1 MISVVVPIYN
11 EETNISALLERLRV
25 SLDKTG
31 EKYEVIYVND
41 GSKDRSMELIRE
53 LSAKHNFVKYINF
66 SRNFGHQIAV
76 SAGLD
81 KCKGEQIVI
90 IDADGQDPPELIP
103 ALFNKMKE
111 GFEIV
116 YAKRRSRNGETLLKK
131 ATAKWF
137 YKFLSRITSIEIPLD
152 TGDFRILHRK
162 VAEQVKRMPEK
173 QKFLRGQM
181 AWVGFRQTF
190 LEYDRDE
197 RMSGQT
203 GYTFRKMLRL
213 AMDGITSFS
222 NLPLRI
228 ATISGF
234 VCSFFGLFL
243 IAYTLYS
250 RFILKDYEPGWSS
263 LMITIVFIGGIQ
275 LIGIGIIGE
284 YISRIYD
291 NIRNRPLYIID
302 ETNIKDE
309 TEELP
314 SK

>member
-1 MISVVVPIYN
+1 MEN
-11 EETNISALLERLRV
+11 
-25 SLDKTG
+25 TG
-31 EKYEVIYVND
+31 QSFELIYVND
-41 GSKDRSMELIRE
+41 GSKDQSIAVIKGL
-53 LSAKHNFVKYINF
+53 AKDHSFVKFINF

-81 KCKGEQIVI
+81 LCRGTEVVI

-103 ALFNKMKE
+103 ELYKKLNE

-116 YAKRRSRNGETLLKK
+116 YAKRKSRKGESALKLL
-131 ATAKWF
+131 TARWF
-137 YKFLSRITSIEIPLD
+137 YKILAKLTSIDIPMD
-152 TGDFRILHRK
+152 TGDFRIIHRK
-162 VAEQVKRMPEK
+162 VVDQINKMPEK

-190 LEYDRDE
+190 VEYDRDE
-197 RMSGQT
+197 RMSGDT
-203 GYTFRKMLRL
+203 GYTFRKMFRL

-222 NLPLRI
+222 NFPLRV

-234 VCSFFGLFL
+234 ACAFIGFL
-243 IAYTLYS
+243 LIIYTLYS
-250 RFILKDYEPGWSS
+250 RYVLKDYEPGWSS

-291 NIRNRPLYIID
+291 NIRNRPLYIVD
-302 ETNIKDE
+302 ETNIS
-309 TEELP
+309 EE
-314 SK
+314 K